1 MAIGKILLCGVA
13 LSVALG
19 VGAAS
24 ADSQL
29 KSPAEVQKALGVL
42 NRVVDHTRRL
52 IAAKNYAQLPG
63 ENNEFK
69 QGSQALDMTLAG
81 EPAEFKSRVDPL
93 LAKANMESENIA
105 KAANTRDDGKLAA
118 SHEALANSVKE
129 ILAFFPADAQP
140 TSPNLAEERQE
151 EKTRETT
158 TGSGH

>member
-1 MAIGKILLCGVA
+1 MAIGKMLLCGAA
-13 LSVALG
+13 LSIALG

-29 KSPAEVQKALGVL
+29 KSPDQVQKALGIL
-42 NRVVDHTRRL
+42 NRVVDHTGRL

-105 KAANTRDDGKLAA
+105 KAANAHDDSKLAA

-129 ILAFFPADAQP
+129 ILAFFPADALPPQ
-140 TSPNLAEERQE
+140 PNLAEERQE
-151 EKTRETT
+151 EKARET
-158 TGSGH
+158 TGSGRQ